1 MTSTRRKIASNIIFL
16 GGSQGITWLLTSVYV
31 LVIPRYI
38 GPEGMGL
45 LTLLFGVVAVVY
57 VIANAGTRMY
67 ILREVARHPEEAQKL
82 VGPALILNTL
92 LAVLCW
98 AVVIGVMTALN
109 ESETARLIT
118 YIFAVSSVLSLTVSP
133 LQATLQGME
142 KMHYSFVE
150 SIIQKVI
157 GTALALT
164 WAALNFGLVMIAFTE
179 IITIIP
185 VALLNIW
192 WFRKQARTRFKAKL
206 EDYKFLV
213 RSGFAFLIVE
223 ISFNIYLYLDSFL
236 LASFTS
242 EKIVGYYGVPTRF
255 FGTLM
260 VIPVVVSRAILP
272 ALSRMAVSTQDAML
286 DMSRKTLSF
295 LMCVSLPV
303 AVGSTV
309 MAQPIIDFFYKS
321 EFEPSVPIM
330 IFLGWTVVPT
340 YLGIG
345 LYQILTAMDKQ
356 VGWTKLMVIAIFV
369 NLGLNS
375 LLIPYFQSTQANGG
389 IGAAIG
395 LLVTEIIIGIFGCRL
410 VGRDVIN
417 FQLLVSV
424 LKSLAAALLMGA
436 LIWPLRDAP
445 LFVPIIAGMLIY
457 GGLVVAFGLVPLAYL
472 KVVFGLAGRLKQRII
487 AR

>member
-1 MTSTRRKIASNIIFL
+1 
-16 GGSQGITWLLTSVYV
+16 
-31 LVIPRYI
+31 
-38 GPEGMGL
+38 
-45 LTLLFGVVAVVY
+45 
-57 VIANAGTRMY
+57 
-67 ILREVARHPEEAQKL
+67 
-82 VGPALILNTL
+82 
-92 LAVLCW
+92 
-98 AVVIGVMTALN
+98 
-109 ESETARLIT
+109 
-118 YIFAVSSVLSLTVSP
+118 
-133 LQATLQGME
+133 
-142 KMHYSFVE
+142 
-150 SIIQKVI
+150 
-157 GTALALT
+157 
-164 WAALNFGLVMIAFTE
+164 
-179 IITIIP
+179 
-185 VALLNIW
+185 
-192 WFRKQARTRFKAKL
+192 
-206 EDYKFLV
+206 
-213 RSGFAFLIVE
+213 
-223 ISFNIYLYLDSFL
+223 
-236 LASFTS
+236 
-242 EKIVGYYGVPTRF
+242 
-255 FGTLM
+255 
-260 VIPVVVSRAILP
+260 
-272 ALSRMAVSTQDAML
+272 
-286 DMSRKTLSF
+286 
-295 LMCVSLPV
+295 
-303 AVGSTV
+303 
-309 MAQPIIDFFYKS
+309 
-321 EFEPSVPIM
+321 
-330 IFLGWTVVPT
+330 VPT